1 MPDKEKEGEEL
12 QRIGRAW
19 AKDIPVFLSS
29 LYMHL
34 TQDEELSAHVT
45 AEMLPSRL
53 PKQEGPKGLA
63 LFYTSLEQ

>member
-1 MPDKEKEGEEL
+1 MGE
-12 QRIGRAW
+12 
-19 AKDIPVFLSS
+19 DIPVFLSS